1 MVQPKGAAS
10 VVSQWDLLLILF
22 WASPSNAWP
31 MFSATLWIVVRV
43 CALPIEMEMFKHLP
57 STIDGPDLPRA
68 IRGRANLIFDSQAK
82 SSQFKRSEIEVYVNP
97 VYGRF
102 RLAVPSISV
111 QIVLEYV
118 DKVCTVYSDMATGTS
133 SAYARLSRKV
143 SESSHLQYTSCA
155 STLCFM
161 YSAQNRLLAIAS
173 IILAPLDCLQD
184 DAF

>member
-1 MVQPKGAAS
+1 
-10 VVSQWDLLLILF
+10 
-22 WASPSNAWP
+22 
-31 MFSATLWIVVRV
+31 
-43 CALPIEMEMFKHLP
+43 MEMFKHLS
-57 STIDGPDLPRA
+57 STIGGPNLPRA
-68 IRGRANLIFDSQAK
+68 TRGRANLTFDSQAK
-82 SSQFKRSEIEVYVNP
+82 SSQFKRSEIEVYVDP

-102 RLAVPSISV
+102 HLAVPSISV

-118 DKVCTVYSDMATGTS
+118 DKVCAVYSDMAAGIS
-133 SAYARLSRKV
+133 SACARPLCKV

-173 IILAPLDCLQD
+173 VILAPLDCLQN